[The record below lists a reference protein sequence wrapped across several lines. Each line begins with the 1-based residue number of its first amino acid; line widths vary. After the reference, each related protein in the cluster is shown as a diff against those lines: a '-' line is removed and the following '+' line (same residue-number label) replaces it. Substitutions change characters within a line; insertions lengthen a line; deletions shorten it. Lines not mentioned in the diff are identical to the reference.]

1 MAVSSSQTNPAE
13 QTSEVLVAVASYF
26 NRVATLVGEIVN
38 DGSDNTTIS
47 AQVRSPDQT
56 IMSAGAPQGGS

>member
-26 NRVATLVGEIVN
+26 NRVASLVGEIVN

-47 AQVRSPDQT
+47 VQVRSPDQT
-56 IMSAGAPQGGS
+56 MSSSYHFY